1 MAEGR
6 NVKNENWDEEIFSRR
21 LEFSLLLFMEFFYYC
36 FPFPSPKKEMEFSV
50 IEDLDFSMIEM
61 IRDRDSRLIFL
72 RRKNFEIRHRN
83 FPRDVRQSRGVI
95 WFLPNCSKILK
106 IKNFSRD
113 RAASLHQQSFKN
125 YLPYSQI
132 LSVLFSR
139 VSKLLGSKNC
149 KMEDLADAISIRIY
163 SRKLEDT
170 NLRYVS
176 SRLLFHANLI
186 SNLQRRY
193 LREIISKVCFFRG
206 IYFPSPLS
214 LREIHRRRWILSPP
228 PPSLSSA
235 TPPSSLAL
243 IVKRGAS

>member
-106 IKNFSRD
+106 IKNFSR
-113 RAASLHQQSFKN
+113 AASFSN
-125 YLPYSQI
+125 SICSI
-132 LSVLFSR
+132 L
-139 VSKLLGSKNC
+139 SKLLGSKNC

-228 PPSLSSA
+228 PPSL
-235 TPPSSLAL
+235 AL
-243 IVKRGAS
+243 IVKRGVS